1 MRCFRGRS
9 PHGVSRV
16 FFFNPLIPY
25 SAMTYTADFPEPYD
39 KTLDNLPMVLMR
51 HDAPERFSLLLQGGF
66 LMPVPEPCTLRE
78 FLCELVGVCGVYT
91 EKSIQTIFLDGLA
104 IDDLDTA
111 MIKPGARLALSAAM
125 PGLAGAT
132 MRRGGYYRKMREGI
146 SQKVLDGAEITAK
159 EAFRLQVR
167 LYNAVG
173 RDLAGLFLHLGI
185 LVPTSDF
192 KKFLASQPPNF
203 FNHLHAVELDGVPLP
218 HTQDAVDSWPL
229 PEGYLGLRV
238 ADVQR

>member
-1 MRCFRGRS
+1 MS
-9 PHGVSRV
+9 
-16 FFFNPLIPY
+16 
-25 SAMTYTADFPEPYD
+25 YTADFPEPYD
-39 KTLDNLPMVLMR
+39 KTLGNLPLILMR
-51 HDAPERFSLLLQGGF
+51 HDAPELFSLLLQGGF

-91 EKSIQTIFLDGLA
+91 EKTIQTIFLDGLA

-111 MIKPGARLALSAAM
+111 MIKPGSRLALSAAM

-146 SQKVLDGAEITAK
+146 SQKVLDGSEVAAK

-173 RDLAGLFLHLGI
+173 RDLAGLFLHQGI
-185 LVPTSDF
+185 LLPSADLR
-192 KKFLASQPPNF
+192 KFLSNQPPKF
-203 FNHLHAVELDGVPLP
+203 FKHLHAVELDGVTLP
-218 HTQDAVDSWPL
+218 PTQDAVDTWPL
-229 PEGYLGLRV
+229 PEGNLGLRV
-238 ADVQR
+238 ADVS

>member
-1 MRCFRGRS
+1 MS
-9 PHGVSRV
+9 
-16 FFFNPLIPY
+16 
-25 SAMTYTADFPEPYD
+25 YTADFPEPYD
-39 KTLDNLPMVLMR
+39 KTLGDLPLVLMR
-51 HDAPERFSLLLQGGF
+51 HDAPELFSLLLQGGF

-91 EKSIQTIFLDGLA
+91 EKTIQTIFLDGLA

-111 MIKPGARLALSAAM
+111 MIKPGSRLALSAAM

-146 SQKVLDGAEITAK
+146 SQRALDGVEVSK

-173 RDLAGLFLHLGI
+173 RDLAGLFLHQGI
-185 LVPTSDF
+185 LLPSADLR
-192 KKFLASQPPNF
+192 KFLASQPQKF
-203 FNHLHAVELDGVPLP
+203 FDHLHTVELDGVRLLN
-218 HTQDAVDSWPL
+218 TQSAIDSWPL
-229 PEGYLGLRV
+229 PEGDLGLRV
-238 ADVQR
+238 ADVA